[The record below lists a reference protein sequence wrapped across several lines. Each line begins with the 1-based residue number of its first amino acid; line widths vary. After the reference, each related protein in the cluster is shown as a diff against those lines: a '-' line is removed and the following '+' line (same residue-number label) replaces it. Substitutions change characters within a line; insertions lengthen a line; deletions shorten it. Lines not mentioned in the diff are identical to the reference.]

1 MHNANFKFL
10 ICIIVKFRELIFMA
24 DLYRRLGHSRK
35 FPLVYIELAITND
48 LYTRSRYCHASYRS
62 GDRAELRYSVHLDGW
77 GTPREIPRG
86 VYIII
91 DGYHQL

>member
-1 MHNANFKFL
+1 M
-10 ICIIVKFRELIFMA
+10 ICIL
-24 DLYRRLGHSRK
+24 DLDTVM
-35 FPLVYIELAITND
+35 PVID
-48 LYTRSRYCHASYRS
+48 LDT
-62 GDRAELRYSVHLDGW
+62 AELRYSVHLDGW